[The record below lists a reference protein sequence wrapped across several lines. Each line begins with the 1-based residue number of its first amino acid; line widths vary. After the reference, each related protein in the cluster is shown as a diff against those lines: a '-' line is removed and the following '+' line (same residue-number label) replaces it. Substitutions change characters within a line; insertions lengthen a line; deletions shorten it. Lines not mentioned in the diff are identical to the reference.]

1 MQTPKVKTHDNMFGH
16 HIFIDDGYSS
26 ITVSA
31 MEEVEKEKLIKELRP
46 AGKWIYEDGAM
57 PCYRCSHCNKFM
69 ESPTGH
75 NERFEDLTRTN
86 AYPICPRCGA
96 DMTK

>member
-1 MQTPKVKTHDNMFGH
+1 MITCLAIT
-16 HIFIDDGYSS
+16 YSS
-26 ITVSA
+26 MITVST
-31 MEEVEKEKLIKELRP
+31 MEEDEKEKLIKELRP